1 MPSIIIKNKPI
12 DFQFGSG
19 NPPLKPGRHFLPD
32 ELFNQWFVP
41 ALIASGDILLDHGQE
56 TEQANMKELK
66 YGDLQ
71 VMFPDSS
78 LSQAPVVDLK
88 KAEPPEVKQTVEQAP
103 AQVEKVIEPP
113 VVIVRVEE
121 LKKEEPV
128 KVNIEEKQDEP
139 VRRKRR

>member
-1 MPSIIIKNKPI
+1 MPSIIVKKRPI

-32 ELFNQWFVP
+32 KLFNQWFVP
-41 ALIASGDILLDHGQE
+41 ALIASGDIVLDHGQE
-56 TEQANMKELK
+56 TEQSNIKELK

-88 KAEPPEVKQTVEQAP
+88 KAEPPVVEQVP
-103 AQVEKVIEPP
+103 DKTEKVIEPP
-113 VVIVRVEE
+113 VIIKVEE

-128 KVNIEEKQDEP
+128 KVNVEEKQDKP
-139 VRRKRR
+139 VRRKRQ

>member
-1 MPSIIIKNKPI
+1 MSPSIVIKNRPI

-41 ALIASGDILLDHGQE
+41 ALIASGDIILDRGQE

-66 YGDLQ
+66 YGDMQ

-88 KAEPPEVKQTVEQAP
+88 KEEPLAVEQVP

-113 VVIVRVEE
+113 VIIKVEE

-128 KVNIEEKQDEP
+128 KVNVEEQDKP